1 VEGPGPPRNKSG
13 GRLGP
18 CGPPAPPPMGL
29 TMRSQGRNE
38 VKWLPGQEAIK
49 FGAPMIETDLSE
61 ANVLYR
67 RKYLLHY

>member
-1 VEGPGPPRNKSG
+1 
-13 GRLGP
+13 
-18 CGPPAPPPMGL
+18 MGL

-67 RKYLLHY
+67 RKYL